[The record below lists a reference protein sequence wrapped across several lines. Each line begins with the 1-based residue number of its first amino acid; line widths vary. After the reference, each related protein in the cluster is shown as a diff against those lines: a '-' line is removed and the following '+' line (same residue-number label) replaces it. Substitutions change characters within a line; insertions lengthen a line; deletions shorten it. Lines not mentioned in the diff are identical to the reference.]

1 MGHDSVRSR
10 SAPRKNSKRRSNT
23 KTRKTNSAPVK
34 NTKKISDR
42 LKKAYSAPT
51 KKNTSRKVTH
61 MKQVRKRYN
70 SMIKERSDM
79 FKGSHIQNLMKIFI
93 NHKEGILKHFPKEML
108 FFIFAGFKSD
118 NFKLVS
124 SITTNPRI
132 FFENTKKSTGK
143 YAKNIHPI
151 DLYYTSI
158 ICAMAYQND
167 TLIGLMI
174 SMLGDKEVDGNM
186 IRNILDTLLSGY
198 IGPQLKQNGG
208 ADYWKIIQ
216 RLIMV
221 ANIIYLFIEMSHFYS
236 ATENL
241 TYDINNGKIV
251 DTVKLLNGISQDAG
265 VFNEC
270 LKNQEI
276 NPPLSNVNKIF
287 GDSFKFFGPYKI
299 FLKKVTG
306 MIACA
311 DDRNLHLLVGQA
323 FREASQGFDHPSD
336 KELIHPINGLVTT
349 MQPQNFNY
357 STSLNATAA
366 NTNNTHPLYMN
377 YTMMPMTEY
386 RNQMVNMGTMNAI
399 NNVPPQ
405 YSLINFVT
413 NENTTVALLNQ
424 EQQLHLVNGLA
435 TIDEQFRK
443 IAENTSY
450 VEAFHYLENT
460 VDPNDDKDELAQLL
474 LSNEDFMLYKKD
486 KEEKIAMFKEMT
498 KIQIKDTTYLGYIS
512 LVLGALKELVW
523 DNPSHT
529 PFLDI
534 IHEIRNK
541 INLYTRF
548 MRDQYNVVNDKVTDS
563 VREFELFQEKINAA
577 NIRLTNILGSSIT
590 LSIQIGYYAI
600 QGLLYLY
607 LLYNKR
613 RRLAIENGANLVINN
628 ANGANLVIDNANGPN
643 IANNSGPTLA
653 IKDKK
658 GDSNVINELTE
669 RLDRLKIRE

>member
-1 MGHDSVRSR
+1 
-10 SAPRKNSKRRSNT
+10 
-23 KTRKTNSAPVK
+23 
-34 NTKKISDR
+34 
-42 LKKAYSAPT
+42 
-51 KKNTSRKVTH
+51 
-61 MKQVRKRYN
+61 
-70 SMIKERSDM
+70 
-79 FKGSHIQNLMKIFI
+79 
-93 NHKEGILKHFPKEML
+93 
-108 FFIFAGFKSD
+108 
-118 NFKLVS
+118 
-124 SITTNPRI
+124 
-132 FFENTKKSTGK
+132 
-143 YAKNIHPI
+143 
-151 DLYYTSI
+151 
-158 ICAMAYQND
+158 
-167 TLIGLMI
+167 
-174 SMLGDKEVDGNM
+174 
-186 IRNILDTLLSGY
+186 
-198 IGPQLKQNGG
+198 
-208 ADYWKIIQ
+208 
-216 RLIMV
+216 MV

-265 VFNEC
+265 LFNEC
-270 LKNQEI
+270 MKIQEI
-276 NPPLSNVNKIF
+276 NPPLSNVEQIF
-287 GDSFKFFGPYKI
+287 GNSFNFFGPYKN
-299 FLKKVTG
+299 FLKKANG

-311 DDRNLHLLVGQA
+311 DDPNLHLLVGQA
-323 FREASQGFDHPSD
+323 FKQASQGFDHPLD
-336 KELIHPINGLVTT
+336 EELIHPINGLVTT

-366 NTNNTHPLYMN
+366 NTNNTYPLYMN
-377 YTMMPMTEY
+377 YTMPQIEI
-386 RNQMVNMGTMNAI
+386 VNMGTMNAI

-460 VDPNDDKDELAQLL
+460 ADPTDEKDELAQLL

-523 DNPSHT
+523 DNPSHA

-548 MRDQYNVVNDKVTDS
+548 MRDQYNVVNDNVADS
-563 VREFELFQEKINAA
+563 MKELVLFQEKINIA
-577 NIRLTNILGSSIT
+577 NIRLTNILRSSFT

-607 LLYNKR
+607 LLYNKN
-613 RRLAIENGANLVINN
+613 RRLAIENGSRLE
-628 ANGANLVIDNANGPN
+628 IDNKTERQLEIDNKTEDQF
-643 IANNSGPTLA
+643 ANNSGPTLA

-658 GDSNVINELTE
+658 SDSNEINELNE
-669 RLDRLKIRE
+669 SFKKLRV

>member
-1 MGHDSVRSR
+1 MGYSVSR
-10 SAPRKNSKRRSNT
+10 SPKKSNSNSKKT
-23 KTRKTNSAPVK
+23 KKAYSAPVK

-42 LKKAYSAPT
+42 LKKAYSTPT

-61 MKQVRKRYN
+61 LKQVQKRYN

-79 FKGSHIQNLMKIFI
+79 FKGSHIRNLMKIFI
-93 NHKEGILKHFPKEML
+93 KHNKSILKDFPVEMPI
-108 FFIFAGFKSD
+108 FIFAGFKPV

-124 SITTNPRI
+124 SITTNPII
-132 FFENTKKSTGK
+132 FIENTKKSTGK

-167 TLIGLMI
+167 ALIGLMI

-198 IGPQLKQNGG
+198 IGPPVRQNGG
-208 ADYWKIIQ
+208 VNYWKIIQ

-221 ANIIYLFIEMSHFYS
+221 ANIIYLFVEISHFYS

-251 DTVKLLNGISQDAG
+251 QTVQLLNGISQDAG
-265 VFNEC
+265 VFNKC
-270 LKNQEI
+270 LKI
-276 NPPLSNVNKIF
+276 KKANPRLSNVEQVF
-287 GDSFKFFGPYKI
+287 GNSLNAFGPYKN
-299 FLKKVTG
+299 FLEKAND

-311 DDRNLHLLVGQA
+311 DDPNLHLLVNEA
-323 FREASQGFDHPSD
+323 FQQASQGFDHPLD
-336 KELIHPINGLVTT
+336 AQPIHPIDELDTT
-349 MQPQNFNY
+349 QQPNSNY
-357 STSLNATAA
+357 STSLNATDV
-366 NTNNTHPLYMN
+366 NRNNTYPLY
-377 YTMMPMTEY
+377 TMPQIEI
-386 RNQMVNMGTMNAI
+386 VNMGTMNAI
-399 NNVPPQ
+399 NNVPSQ
-405 YSLINFVT
+405 YSLIEIVNHH
-413 NENTTVALLNQ
+413 NTSIALLNQ
-424 EQQLHLVNGLA
+424 KQLSHLANGLA
-435 TIDEQFRK
+435 TIDEKFKK
-443 IAENTSY
+443 IAANYTY
-450 VEAFHYLENT
+450 VEAFRYLEDL
-460 VDPNDDKDELAQLL
+460 VERDEKDELAGLL
-474 LSNEDFMLYKKD
+474 LSNEDFVLYKKD
-486 KEEKIAMFKEMT
+486 KEEKIAMFKKMT

-548 MRDQYNVVNDKVTDS
+548 MRDQYNVVKDNIADS
-563 VREFELFQEKINAA
+563 MKELVLFKEKINIA
-577 NIRLTNILGSSIT
+577 NIRLTNILRSSVT

-613 RRLAIENGANLVINN
+613 RRLAIENGANLVIDN
-628 ANGANLVIDNANGPN
+628 ASEPNLVIDNKTEDQL
-643 IANNSGPTLA
+643 ANNSGPPLE
-653 IKDKK
+653 IEDKQ
-658 GDSNVINELTE
+658 
-669 RLDRLKIRE
+669 

>member
-1 MGHDSVRSR
+1 MGYSLSITPKK
-10 SAPRKNSKRRSNT
+10 SYPNSK

-34 NTKKISDR
+34 NTKKISKR
-42 LKKAYSAPT
+42 LKKAHFAPT

-61 MKQVRKRYN
+61 MKQVRKLYN
-70 SMIKERSDM
+70 SMMKKRSDM
-79 FKGSHIQNLMKIFI
+79 FKGSHVRNLMKIFI
-93 NHKEGILKHFPKEML
+93 NHKKSILKDFSKEML

-158 ICAMAYQND
+158 ICAMAYQNV

-198 IGPQLKQNGG
+198 IGPPVRQNGG
-208 ADYWKIIQ
+208 VNYWKILQ

-221 ANIIYLFIEMSHFYS
+221 ANIIYLFMEMSHFYS

-251 DTVKLLNGISQDAG
+251 QTVQLFNGMSQDAG
-265 VFNEC
+265 VFNKC
-270 LKNQEI
+270 LKMI
-276 NPPLSNVNKIF
+276 KTNPPITNVEKIV
-287 GDSFKFFGPYKI
+287 GDSFKPFGEYGD
-299 FLKKVTG
+299 FLKKVTD

-311 DDRNLHLLVGQA
+311 NDPNLPLLVDQA
-323 FREASQGFDHPSD
+323 FKQASEGLVHPFDE
-336 KELIHPINGLVTT
+336 KRIITPINGLVTT
-349 MQPQNFNY
+349 MQPQNFND
-357 STSLNATAA
+357 SRSLNVTAA
-366 NTNNTHPLYMN
+366 NTNNTHPLY
-377 YTMMPMTEY
+377 TMPQIEMA
-386 RNQMVNMGTMNAI
+386 NMGTTMNAI

-413 NENTTVALLNQ
+413 NENTTLALLNQ
-424 EQQLHLVNGLA
+424 MQLTHLANGLA
-435 TIDEQFRK
+435 TIDEKFK
-443 IAENTSY
+443 KKAANSTY
-450 VEAFHYLENT
+450 VEAFRYLEDLVEGHEN
-460 VDPNDDKDELAQLL
+460 DELAQLL
-474 LSNEDFMLYKKD
+474 LSNEDFMLYKED
-486 KEEKIAMFKEMT
+486 KEKKIAKYKEMT

-548 MRDQYNVVNDKVTDS
+548 MRDQYNVVNDKVADS
-563 VREFELFQEKINAA
+563 MREFELFQEKINVA
-577 NIRLTNILGSSIT
+577 NERLKNILLSFIT
-590 LSIQIGYYAI
+590 LSIQISYYAI
-600 QGLLYLY
+600 HGLLY
-607 LLYNKR
+607 LLYNKN
-613 RRLAIENGANLVINN
+613 RLEELEDGKKLAKN
-628 ANGANLVIDNANGPN
+628 NGP
-643 IANNSGPTLA
+643 ILA
-653 IKDKK
+653 IKDKS
-658 GDSNVINELTE
+658 DSNEINDKSDSDKINQLTKKLE
-669 RLDRLKIRE
+669 DLKISK

>member
-1 MGHDSVRSR
+1 MRYSLSITPKK
-10 SAPRKNSKRRSNT
+10 SYPNSK

-34 NTKKISDR
+34 NTKKISKQKISKR
-42 LKKAYSAPT
+42 L

-61 MKQVRKRYN
+61 MKQVRKLYN

-79 FKGSHIQNLMKIFI
+79 FKGSHIRNLMKIFI
-93 NHKEGILKHFPKEML
+93 NHKKSILKDFSKEML
-108 FFIFAGFKSD
+108 FFIFAGFKPI

-167 TLIGLMI
+167 ALIGLMI

-186 IRNILDTLLSGY
+186 IRNILNTLLFGY
-198 IGPQLKQNGG
+198 IGPQLRQNGG
-208 ADYWKIIQ
+208 VNYWKILQ

-251 DTVKLLNGISQDAG
+251 QTVQLLTGISQDAG
-265 VFNEC
+265 VFNKC
-270 LKNQEI
+270 LKI
-276 NPPLSNVNKIF
+276 KKKNPPLSNVEQIF
-287 GDSFKFFGPYKI
+287 GKGLNAFGPYKN
-299 FLKKVTG
+299 FLETAND

-311 DDRNLHLLVGQA
+311 DRPIEHLLVNEL
-323 FREASQGFDHPSD
+323 FREASEGLVHPFDE
-336 KELIHPINGLVTT
+336 KLIHPINGLVTT
-349 MQPQNFNY
+349 MQPNFNY
-357 STSLNATAA
+357 STSLNATDV
-366 NTNNTHPLYMN
+366 NTNNTHPLY
-377 YTMMPMTEY
+377 TMPQIEMANT
-386 RNQMVNMGTMNAI
+386 GTTMNAI
-399 NNVPPQ
+399 NNDPPQ

-413 NENTTVALLNQ
+413 NENTTLALLNQ
-424 EQQLHLVNGLA
+424 MQLTHLANGLA
-435 TIDEQFRK
+435 TIDEKFK
-443 IAENTSY
+443 KKAANSTY
-450 VEAFHYLENT
+450 VEAFRYLEDLVEGHEN
-460 VDPNDDKDELAQLL
+460 DELAQLL
-474 LSNEDFMLYKKD
+474 LSNEDFVLYKED
-486 KEEKIAMFKEMT
+486 KEKKIAKYKEIT

-541 INLYTRF
+541 INLYIRF
-548 MRDQYNVVNDKVTDS
+548 MRDQYNVVNDKVVDS
-563 VREFELFQEKINAA
+563 ISELALFQEKINVA
-577 NIRLTNILGSSIT
+577 NIRLNNILLSFIT
-590 LSIQIGYYAI
+590 LSIQITCYAI
-600 QGLLYLY
+600 QY
-607 LLYNKR
+607 LYNKN
-613 RRLAIENGANLVINN
+613 RLEELENAKSDSNEKLANN
-628 ANGANLVIDNANGPN
+628 NGP
-643 IANNSGPTLA
+643 ILA

-658 GDSNVINELTE
+658 SDSNKTEPTVVNEVDELIADFE
-669 RLDRLKIRE
+669 NLNLKNK

>member
-1 MGHDSVRSR
+1 MGYSLSITPKK
-10 SAPRKNSKRRSNT
+10 SYPNSK

-34 NTKKISDR
+34 NTKKISTR
-42 LKKAYSAPT
+42 LKKAHFAPT

-61 MKQVRKRYN
+61 MKQVRKLYN
-70 SMIKERSDM
+70 SMMKKRSDM
-79 FKGSHIQNLMKIFI
+79 FKGSHIRNLMKIFI
-93 NHKEGILKHFPKEML
+93 NHKKSILKDFSKEML

-167 TLIGLMI
+167 ALIGLMI

-186 IRNILDTLLSGY
+186 IRNILNTLLFGY
-198 IGPQLKQNGG
+198 IGPQLRQNGG
-208 ADYWKIIQ
+208 VNYWKILQ

-251 DTVKLLNGISQDAG
+251 QTVQLLTGISQDAG
-265 VFNEC
+265 VFNKC
-270 LKNQEI
+270 LKI
-276 NPPLSNVNKIF
+276 KKKNPSLSNVEQIF
-287 GDSFKFFGPYKI
+287 GKGLNAFGPYKN
-299 FLKKVTG
+299 FLETAND

-311 DDRNLHLLVGQA
+311 DRPIEHLLVNEL
-323 FREASQGFDHPSD
+323 FREASEGLYHPFDEKRINP
-336 KELIHPINGLVTT
+336 IHPINGLVTT
-349 MQPQNFNY
+349 MQPQNFND
-357 STSLNATAA
+357 SISLETSLNATAA
-366 NTNNTHPLYMN
+366 NTNNTHPLY
-377 YTMMPMTEY
+377 TMPQIEMA
-386 RNQMVNMGTMNAI
+386 NMGTTMNAI
-399 NNVPPQ
+399 NNVPPQQ

-413 NENTTVALLNQ
+413 NENTTLALLNQ
-424 EQQLHLVNGLA
+424 MQLTHLANGLA
-435 TIDEQFRK
+435 TIDEKFK
-443 IAENTSY
+443 KKAANSTY
-450 VEAFHYLENT
+450 VEAFRYLEDLVEGHEN
-460 VDPNDDKDELAQLL
+460 DELAQLL
-474 LSNEDFMLYKKD
+474 LSNEDFVLYKED
-486 KEEKIAMFKEMT
+486 KEKKIAKYKEIT

-541 INLYTRF
+541 INLYIRF
-548 MRDQYNVVNDKVTDS
+548 MRDQYNVVNDKVVDS
-563 VREFELFQEKINAA
+563 ISELALFQEKINVAK
-577 NIRLTNILGSSIT
+577 IRLNNILLSFIT
-590 LSIQIGYYAI
+590 LSIQITCYAI
-600 QGLLYLY
+600 QY
-607 LLYNKR
+607 LYNKN
-613 RRLAIENGANLVINN
+613 RLEELENAKSDSNEKLANNN
-628 ANGANLVIDNANGPN
+628 TYVPN
-643 IANNSGPTLA
+643 IANNNGPILA

-658 GDSNVINELTE
+658 SDSNKTEPTVVNEVDELIADFE
-669 RLDRLKIRE
+669 NFNLKNK

>member
-1 MGHDSVRSR
+1 
-10 SAPRKNSKRRSNT
+10 
-23 KTRKTNSAPVK
+23 
-34 NTKKISDR
+34 
-42 LKKAYSAPT
+42 
-51 KKNTSRKVTH
+51 
-61 MKQVRKRYN
+61 
-70 SMIKERSDM
+70 
-79 FKGSHIQNLMKIFI
+79 
-93 NHKEGILKHFPKEML
+93 
-108 FFIFAGFKSD
+108 
-118 NFKLVS
+118 
-124 SITTNPRI
+124 
-132 FFENTKKSTGK
+132 
-143 YAKNIHPI
+143 
-151 DLYYTSI
+151 
-158 ICAMAYQND
+158 
-167 TLIGLMI
+167 
-174 SMLGDKEVDGNM
+174 
-186 IRNILDTLLSGY
+186 
-198 IGPQLKQNGG
+198 
-208 ADYWKIIQ
+208 
-216 RLIMV
+216 MV

-251 DTVKLLNGISQDAG
+251 DMVKLLNGISQDAG

-270 LKNQEI
+270 LKNEEI
-276 NPPLSNVNKIF
+276 NPPLSNVKKIF
-287 GDSFKFFGPYKI
+287 GNSFNAFGEYKN

-311 DDRNLHLLVGQA
+311 DDPTIHSLVGQA
-323 FREASQGFDHPSD
+323 FKQASQGFDHPLD
-336 KELIHPINGLVTT
+336 AQPIHPINGLVTT

-357 STSLNATAA
+357 STSLNAPAA

-377 YTMMPMTEY
+377 YTMMPQIEI
-386 RNQMVNMGTMNAI
+386 VNMGTMNAI

-460 VDPNDDKDELAQLL
+460 VDPNDKKDELAQLL

-486 KEEKIAMFKEMT
+486 KEKKIAMFKEMT

-548 MRDQYNVVNDKVTDS
+548 MRDQYNVVNDKVADS
-563 VREFELFQEKINAA
+563 MREFELFQEKINVA
-577 NIRLTNILGSSIT
+577 NIRLTNILRSSVT

-613 RRLAIENGANLVINN
+613 RRLAIENGPNLVINN
-628 ANGANLVIDNANGPN
+628 ASEPNLVIDNANVPN
-643 IANNSGPTLA
+643 MANNNAYGPTLV
-653 IKDKK
+653 IKDDES
-658 GDSNVINELTE
+658 DSDKIDKLTE
-669 RLDRLKIRE
+669 RLGRLKIRE

>member
-1 MGHDSVRSR
+1 MGYSVSR
-10 SAPRKNSKRRSNT
+10 SPKKSNSNSKKT
-23 KTRKTNSAPVK
+23 KKAYSAPVK
-34 NTKKISDR
+34 NSKKISNQ

-61 MKQVRKRYN
+61 LKQVQKRYN

-79 FKGSHIQNLMKIFI
+79 FKGSHIRNLMKIFI
-93 NHKEGILKHFPKEML
+93 NHKKSILKHFPVEMPI
-108 FFIFAGFKSD
+108 FIFAGFKPV

-124 SITTNPRI
+124 SITTNPII
-132 FFENTKKSTGK
+132 FIENTKKSTGK

-167 TLIGLMI
+167 ALIGLMI

-186 IRNILDTLLSGY
+186 IRNILNTLLSGY

-221 ANIIYLFIEMSHFYS
+221 ANIIYLFIEISHFYS

-265 VFNEC
+265 LFNKC
-270 LKNQEI
+270 LKIQER
-276 NPPLSNVNKIF
+276 NPATTNVEQIF
-287 GDSFKFFGPYKI
+287 GNSFNFFGPYKN
-299 FLKKVTG
+299 FLKKANG

-311 DDRNLHLLVGQA
+311 DDTNLHLLVDQA
-323 FREASQGFDHPSD
+323 FKQASQGFDHPLD
-336 KELIHPINGLVTT
+336 EELIHPINGLVTT
-349 MQPQNFNY
+349 MQPNFND
-357 STSLNATAA
+357 STQLNATAV
-366 NTNNTHPLYMN
+366 NTKNTYPLYMN
-377 YTMMPMTEY
+377 YTMMPQIEI
-386 RNQMVNMGTMNAI
+386 VNMGTMNAI
-399 NNVPPQ
+399 NNVPSQ
-405 YSLINFVT
+405 YSLIKIVNDH
-413 NENTTVALLNQ
+413 NTTLALLNQ

-435 TIDEQFRK
+435 TIDEKFKK
-443 IAENTSY
+443 IAANYTY
-450 VEAFHYLENT
+450 VEAFRYLEDL
-460 VDPNDDKDELAQLL
+460 VERDEKDELAGLL

-486 KEEKIAMFKEMT
+486 KEKKIAMFKEMT

-548 MRDQYNVVNDKVTDS
+548 MRDQYHLVTDNVADS
-563 VREFELFQEKINAA
+563 MKELVLFQEKINVA
-577 NIRLTNILGSSIT
+577 NIRLNNILRSFVT

-607 LLYNKR
+607 LLYNKN
-613 RRLAIENGANLVINN
+613 RRLAIENR
-628 ANGANLVIDNANGPN
+628 ANLVIDNANGPN
-643 IANNSGPTLA
+643 IANNSGSPLA
-653 IKDKK
+653 IEDKK
-658 GDSNVINELTE
+658 LQ
-669 RLDRLKIRE
+669 

>member
-1 MGHDSVRSR
+1 MRYSV
-10 SAPRKNSKRRSNT
+10 SKTPKKSNLYSKKT
-23 KTRKTNSAPVK
+23 KKAYSAPVK
-34 NTKKISDR
+34 NTKKISKR
-42 LKKAYSAPT
+42 L

-61 MKQVRKRYN
+61 MKRKLYN
-70 SMIKERSDM
+70 SMMKKRSDM
-79 FKGSHIQNLMKIFI
+79 FKGSHIRNLMKIFI
-93 NHKEGILKHFPKEML
+93 NHKEGILKDFPKEML
-108 FFIFAGFKSD
+108 FFIFAGFKPI

-186 IRNILDTLLSGY
+186 IRNILDTLLPGY
-198 IGPQLKQNGG
+198 IGPQLRQNGG
-208 ADYWKIIQ
+208 VNYWKIIQ

-251 DTVKLLNGISQDAG
+251 DMFKLLNGISQDAG

-270 LKNQEI
+270 LKI
-276 NPPLSNVNKIF
+276 IKTNPPLSNVKKIF
-287 GDSFKFFGPYKI
+287 GDTFDAFGDYGG
-299 FLKKVTG
+299 FLQKANG
-306 MIACA
+306 IIECA
-311 DDRNLHLLVGQA
+311 DDSTIHLLVNEA
-323 FREASQGFDHPSD
+323 FTKASQGFDHPSD
-336 KELIHPINGLVTT
+336 KKPIHPINGLVTT
-349 MQPQNFNY
+349 MQPPNFKY

-366 NTNNTHPLYMN
+366 NTNNTHPLY
-377 YTMMPMTEY
+377 TMSQIE
-386 RNQMVNMGTMNAI
+386 MVNMGTTMNAI

-413 NENTTVALLNQ
+413 NENTTLALLNQ
-424 EQQLHLVNGLA
+424 EQQLHLVKGLA

-460 VDPNDDKDELAQLL
+460 VDPNDKKDELAQLL

-486 KEEKIAMFKEMT
+486 KEKKIAMFKEMT

-548 MRDQYNVVNDKVTDS
+548 MRDQYNVVNDKVVDS
-563 VREFELFQEKINAA
+563 ISEFELFQKKINVA
-577 NIRLTNILGSSIT
+577 NIRLTNILLSFIT
-590 LSIQIGYYAI
+590 LSIQISYYAI
-600 QGLLYLY
+600 QGLLYL
-607 LLYNKR
+607 LYNKN
-613 RRLAIENGANLVINN
+613 RLEALENGKSDSNKKLVTNN
-628 ANGANLVIDNANGPN
+628 ADGLNIANTNAYVPN
-643 IANNSGPTLA
+643 IANNNGPILA
-653 IKDKK
+653 IEDES
-658 GDSNVINELTE
+658 DSNKKLVTNNANEIDELTANFE
-669 RLDRLKIRE
+669 NLNLKNKQ